1 MARKWVWTSIAIT
14 AMWAAVLFASVF
26 GGDIVVH
33 SVAGDRVTLPMGV
46 SVAAFALVPSIVAAV
61 VGFRDGEEA
70 EARREA
76 EATREER
83 RTPAASH

>member
-1 MARKWVWTSIAIT
+1 MTRKWVWTSIAIT

-26 GGDIVVH
+26 GGDIVVQ
-33 SVAGDRVTLPMGV
+33 SAAGDRVTTPMGV
-46 SVAAFALVPSIVAAV
+46 VVAAFAVVPTIVAAV
-61 VGFRDGEEA
+61 VGLRDGEEG
-70 EARREA
+70 EARREP